1 MKKQLIPANGKRHAT
16 SAIRQATAAL
26 ALLCA
31 TAALA
36 EKVEIRSAADWDNF
50 ASRVNNGEA
59 SLGAVLVRDVTLTPS
74 SPRCGSS
81 RSRFYRGDF
90 DGNGKTLAVDWTLT
104 YAGDGN
110 PAAPFANIGYGCN
123 VHDLHVVGN
132 IKTDGKFAGGIFGWV
147 QTSAVYLSRCR
158 SSVTIT
164 CDRNGDATSAG
175 LVACQNENT
184 SAILTDCLFDGSLLG
199 PRADSCGGLVGWRYN
214 SAYSSVK
221 NCLFAPNDITLS
233 PANSFT
239 LVRNGFK
246 YSSNLSNGLYTRTFG
261 TVQGTDA
268 SGMSAA
274 QRVAALGN
282 NWAVVDGAAVPTA
295 IVSFV
300 DEVRDPSIGTASF
313 AYQGALRDAQG
324 QPLSQLTHT
333 VAFRIYDQPTG
344 GSPHWGRTFNV
355 TLDNEGLFN
364 VRLGDESGEA
374 IEGING
380 EDLAGVI
387 AANANASLYVGLT
400 VDGEDAE
407 IMPRQ
412 KLLAVP
418 YAVWAAG
425 TATASGDMAVAGAT
439 STVRMNVND
448 AISARSATVENKVDT
463 DTLAISGRA
472 EIGGDMAVSGAVSG
486 AGTIPIGGIVIW
498 SGSVAS
504 IPDGWVLCDGLTH
517 NGRKTPDL
525 RGRFVP
531 GAGGDYSV
539 GKTGGEATH
548 KLTVNEMPSHNHTYD
563 FKGADLDLAWKDSNK
578 FYDASGHYSH
588 GNTGYTASTGGDKAH
603 ENRPPY
609 YALCY
614 IMRVR

>member
-31 TAALA
+31 TAATA
-36 EKVEIRSAADWDNF
+36 EKIEIRSAADWDNF
-50 ASRVNNGEA
+50 ASRVNNGES
-59 SLGAVLVRDVTLTPS
+59 SLDAVLVRDVTLSPS
-74 SPRCGSS
+74 SPRCGTY
-81 RSRFYRGDF
+81 RSRYYRGDF
-90 DGNGKTLAVDWTLT
+90 DGNGKTLTVDWTLT
-104 YAGDGN
+104 YAGKDN

-123 VHDLHVVGN
+123 VHDLHVAGS

-164 CDRNGDATSAG
+164 CTINGDATSAG

-184 SAILTDCLFDGSLLG
+184 TAILTDCLFDGSLLG
-199 PRADSCGGLVGWRYN
+199 PNSDSCGGLVGWRYN
-214 SAYSSVK
+214 SAYTYVR
-221 NCLFAPNDITLS
+221 NCLFAPSEVTLS
-233 PANSFT
+233 PNSGFT

-246 YSSNLSNGLYTRTFG
+246 YSSNLSNSFYTRSYG

-268 SGMSAA
+268 SGMGAA
-274 QRVAALGN
+274 QRVESLGK
-282 NWAVVDGAAVPTA
+282 NWTVSGGAAVPKAQVT
-295 IVSFV
+295 FV
-300 DEVRDPSIGTASF
+300 DEIRDPSIGTASF

-324 QPLSQLTHT
+324 QPLQQLSHT

-344 GSPHWGRTFNV
+344 GSPHWGRTFDV
-355 TLDNEGLFN
+355 TLDGDGLFN
-364 VRLGDESGEA
+364 VRLGDESGET
-374 IEGING
+374 IEGVNG
-380 EDLAGVI
+380 ENLAGVI

-425 TATASGDMAVAGAT
+425 AATASGDMAVAGAT
-439 STVRMNVND
+439 STSRMNVND

-463 DTLAISGRA
+463 DTLAVSGLA
-472 EIGGDMAVSGAVSG
+472 EIGGDVAVSGAVNG

-504 IPDGWVLCDGLTH
+504 IPDGWALCDGLTH

-548 KLTVNEMPSHNHTYD
+548 KLTVNEMPSHDHTYD
-563 FKGADLDLAWKDSNK
+563 FKGADLNLAWKDSNK
-578 FYDASGHYSH
+578 FYDASRHYSH